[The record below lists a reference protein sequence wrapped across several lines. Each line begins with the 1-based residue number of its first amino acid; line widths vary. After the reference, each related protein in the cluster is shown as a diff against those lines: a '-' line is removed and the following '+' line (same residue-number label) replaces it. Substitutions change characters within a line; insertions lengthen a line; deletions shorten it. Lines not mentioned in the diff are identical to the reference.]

1 MKKILSLLLMFVMLF
16 NSSMVFAQQQPS
28 ALPPA
33 TVSLPPFEQLV
44 QLGST
49 NNRGRISPM
58 RAGQTA
64 PFDGVLFDTQASA
77 TISAERQFMAQQC
90 SIYVTREVET
100 ARNEARLTQSNA
112 DARIAALTA
121 ERSIMVE
128 SRTREVERLTTAL
141 RDSEERS
148 TSFFNARGM
157 FWLGIG
163 VLSTGAVI
171 GAIYLGLALS
181 SR

>member
-1 MKKILSLLLMFVMLF
+1 MMLL
-16 NSSMVFAQQQPS
+16 NGSIAFAQDHPV
-28 ALPPA
+28 A
-33 TVSLPPFEQLV
+33 TVVTNQATGAVSLPPFEQLV

-49 NNRGRISPM
+49 GNRGRISPM

-64 PFDGVLFDTQASA
+64 PFDGVLFDTIASA

-100 ARNEARLTQSNA
+100 VRNEGRLEQANLSARV
-112 DARIAALTA
+112 AALTA
-121 ERSIMVE
+121 ERAVMIE

-163 VLSTGAVI
+163 VLSTGAVV
-171 GAIYLGLALS
+171 GAIYLGTALS